1 MSSLL
6 DRLALQPTAYAAL
19 ASDVCERVADFLLR
33 WQAYAEALACLDA
46 LGTLSPT
53 GLEQRAA
60 ALHGL
65 GRTSEALPLL
75 DQRLRRQD
83 NLPAA
88 IQRVRMQAAAGQV
101 QPALAAAQS
110 LADKGAAPY
119 PGTVTGSTGK
129 LIYPL
134 GPASLLLGDMLLAA
148 GDLEAA
154 EAIYLQLRKDAPAS
168 RQPLSGLMQVQQRR
182 GDLVTASAYAIQ
194 ALDLAR
200 RGPELSVDEITGL
213 RNLLQSTGDTHR
225 VRDLNHQLV
234 SRFDRELAEIQA
246 LLANA
251 HQLTPPAPPSAPPP
265 APTPPPAPSVRARR
279 ALRGSPSPDPA
290 AANAASSAASSATSD
305 WAPVSPAA
313 ALSSVPVSAKERR
326 DLAAA
331 AKRMFGY
338 ANLLEGQAEVLACV
352 QRREH
357 VLAVMPT
364 GAGKSLC
371 YQLPAFL
378 SDGITLVV
386 SPLVAL
392 MKDQIDGLPAPLR
405 RQAVAVNSTYD
416 GDDLR
421 RIVERIATRQ
431 YRLVYVA
438 PERLR
443 QLPFVHALR
452 RGGVARLVVDEAHC
466 VSIWGHDFRPDY
478 LHLAQAHRDL
488 GGPPILAIT
497 ATAPPRVRH
506 DIERQLLS
514 QQPSQQ
520 PGQPPAMRVL
530 VGDAF
535 RPNLHLTALRVRDD
549 EEQQEALVALLRQ
562 LGGPGVVYVRSRK
575 RCDELAELLGGYGVP
590 AAAYHAGLEQRGEI
604 QDRFM
609 RNELSVIVATV
620 AFGMGVD
627 KPDIRFIVHCGLPN
641 SVEGY
646 YQEIGRA
653 GRDGQPAH
661 CVLLYSEGDS
671 RTLLR
676 LAAQGEVTVENVRT
690 AYTAVRQALAAR
702 TIGPVPLARIVD
714 ALHSTQTQARMLL
727 GVLEQTGLVQRHYD
741 VPQTLTIH
749 RLPQRSG
756 RRPDGSQLDRAL
768 YDFLQRANLDA
779 HSTASGDFLS
789 LAEAAA
795 IPVETL
801 ESCLLAW
808 QTAGWLRYYPAGR
821 VPLLSLPAAPA
832 NAAQRVESLVTQ
844 RVAVAAQRV
853 QEIDAY
859 AHSRV
864 CRHVYLGEYLGSQ
877 PALPGS
883 GKRARCGV
891 CDNCGAGLQIPA
903 HAGSSAAGPSA
914 ADLVLATLAVQ
925 SWGRRTLIRLLR
937 GDPEANERAQASS
950 SYGCL
955 RARSEQSLAQ
965 LVDSLIGEGLVAERK
980 LDHGGVTL
988 EVTRQGLA
996 GLQLSG
1002 GPHKNTGKRP
1012 TKGAG
1017 KPEPKSSSAFSR
1029 WHKKG

>member
-6 DRLALQPTAYAAL
+6 DRLALQPAQYAAL
-19 ASDVCERVADFLLR
+19 PSDTCARVADFLLR
-33 WQAYAEALACLDA
+33 WQAFAEALACLDA
-46 LGTLSPT
+46 LGPLSPVQV
-53 GLEQRAA
+53 EQRAA

-65 GRTSEALPLL
+65 GRTAEALALL
-75 DQRLRRQD
+75 DQRRDQHD
-83 NLPAA
+83 SVPAA
-88 IQRVRMQAAAGQV
+88 IQRIRLQAAAGQV
-101 QPALAAAQS
+101 QGALAAARS
-110 LADKGAAPY
+110 LAGQDAAP
-119 PGTVTGSTGK
+119 PTAQGSAWAPAASSAQR
-129 LIYPL
+129 YPL
-134 GPASLLLGDMLLAA
+134 GPASLLLADMLQAA
-148 GDLEAA
+148 GDLAAA
-154 EAIYLQLRKDAPAS
+154 EAVYLQLMKDAPNS
-168 RQPLSGLMQVQQRR
+168 RQPLCGLMRIQQRR
-182 GDLVTASAYAIQ
+182 GDLVTASAYAIK

-200 RGPELSVDEITGL
+200 HGPELSIEEIADL
-213 RNLLQSTGDTHR
+213 RSLLQATGDAHR
-225 VRDLNHQLV
+225 VRELNQELV
-234 SRFDRELAEIQA
+234 ARFDRELAGMQA

-251 HQLTPPAPPSAPPP
+251 RQITNPTPPSA
-265 APTPPPAPSVRARR
+265 AESAA
-279 ALRGSPSPDPA
+279 GSPTTSGVHGAADPYIP
-290 AANAASSAASSATSD
+290 SD

-313 ALSSVPVSAKERR
+313 ALSSVAVSAKERHE
-326 DLAAA
+326 LEAA

-338 ANLLEGQAEVLACV
+338 AKLLPGQAEVLACV

-378 SDGITLVV
+378 GEGITLVV

-405 RQAVAVNSTYD
+405 RQAVAVNSSVD

-443 QLPFVHALR
+443 QLPFIHALR
-452 RGGVARLVVDEAHC
+452 RAGVARLVVDEAHC

-488 GGPPILAIT
+488 GGPPILAMT

-506 DIERQLLS
+506 DIERQLLGGPGG
-514 QQPSQQ
+514 PS
-520 PGQPPAMRVL
+520 GTPPAMRVL
-530 VGDAF
+530 VGDSF
-535 RPNLHLTALRVRDD
+535 RPNLQLTAIRVRDD
-549 EEQQEALVALLRQ
+549 EEQQEALVALLRE
-562 LGGPGVVYVRSRK
+562 LSGPGVVYVRSRK
-575 RCDELAELLGGYGVP
+575 RCDELAELLAAYGVP
-590 AAAYHAGLEQRGEI
+590 AAAYHAGLDQRAEI

-609 RNELSVIVATV
+609 RNELAVIVATV

-627 KPDIRFIVHCGLPN
+627 KPDIRFIVHCGLPS

-653 GRDGQPAH
+653 GRDGALSH
-661 CVLLYSEGDS
+661 CVLLYTEGDG

-676 LAAQGEVTVENVRT
+676 LAAQDQITVETVRT
-690 AYTAVRQALAAR
+690 AYSTIRQAIGMQGA
-702 TIGPVPLARIVD
+702 GPVPLSLVAD
-714 ALHSTQTQARMLL
+714 ALRSTQTHARILL
-727 GVLEQTGLVQRHYD
+727 GVLEQTGLIRRHYD
-741 VPQTLTIH
+741 IPQTLTIH

-756 RRPDGSQLDRAL
+756 RRPEGGDVDRTL

-779 HSTASGDFLS
+779 HSTASGDFVS
-789 LAEAAA
+789 LAAATGIPMESLEA
-795 IPVETL
+795 
-801 ESCLLAW
+801 CLLAW
-808 QTAGWLRYYPAGR
+808 QSAGWLRYYPAGR
-821 VPLLSLPAAPA
+821 VPLLSLPPAPG

-844 RVAVAAQRV
+844 RAAVAQQRI

-859 AHSRV
+859 AHSRT

-877 PALPGS
+877 PAGHTPGQS
-883 GKRARCGV
+883 AAPSRGKPAPCGA
-891 CDNCGAGLQIPA
+891 CDNCGGGLQVAPGA
-903 HAGSSAAGPSA
+903 LQAQTGGPSA
-914 ADLVLATLAVQ
+914 ADLVLATLVQQ

-937 GDPEANERAQASS
+937 GDPEATERAQASS

-955 RARSEQSLAQ
+955 RDRSEQSLAQ
-965 LVDSLIGEGLVAERK
+965 LLDSLIGEGLIAERK

-988 EVTRQGLA
+988 EATRQGIASLE
-996 GLQLSG
+996 LSG
-1002 GPHKNTGKRP
+1002 GGARKRGSKTESRP
-1012 TKGAG
+1012 
-1017 KPEPKSSSAFSR
+1017 SSAFAR